1 MLLSRSISA
10 LRMRQCLV
18 HNFPAP
24 YRPLPRI
31 YLPRRHVTTAAA
43 PSASVHIEPT
53 KLLSGVPR
61 TGFMHLEP
69 NEGLLYFDNVYPMVS
84 AYIDAKF
91 ILTRLDQLSVA
102 ERILRYSLPKDFPVQ
117 IKQVIPRIKDGGA
130 FVKFVHPPDMSPR
143 EVERQ
148 MHDITHKSDHPWYN
162 PLGKMN
168 CYLVEGQPWLE
179 DLYRFPAS
187 RLKVEFEGPDVE
199 AEELY
204 STFRRFGRLVD
215 IIPQAK
221 DSKELPRYAYL
232 QFLKIR
238 SAAAAKNCLHDIKV
252 QNSDG
257 KITNL
262 RILYAPVVKG
272 HVIRKWIID
281 HPRIVL
287 PIIAAIL
294 AAIAVSVFDP
304 IRTWFVKAHITRS
317 LDVGSKAWT
326 WFKEKTSSY
335 LVLRQKPKAEAAGD
349 LSVLWE
355 ERKSNVDTMKA
366 WLLESAETVSSLPQ
380 SMSQERMLIQLQ
392 FIVVQGPRGSG
403 KRELVI
409 DNVLKDW
416 KNKIIFDCEPV
427 QERPGDAHIIRATAA
442 QVGYRPVFSW
452 LNSLSSWADIAI
464 QGTIGATAGLSENLE
479 TQFSKI
485 LQNTAT
491 ALKQVAISER
501 TIRDKDA
508 ALNDDEWLEAHPEK
522 RPVVVIDNFLHRS
535 DAVGDVI
542 YQRLSDWAAVLVSA
556 NVAHVIFMTNDVSFS
571 KQLAKSLPDR
581 VFRTVMLGDAS
592 PEAAKKYV
600 LSHIQS
606 GMTAEEKTKEIE
618 ELDSS
623 IDQLGGR
630 LTDLEFLAR
639 RIRSGETPTQAV
651 SEIIKTSANE
661 ILKLHFLGDPSRR
674 NYSPEQ
680 AWALIKM
687 FGDKE
692 QLRYNEV
699 LLHGLFSKGGQEALQ
714 ALEQA
719 ELITIVSA
727 EGRPWAIKP
736 GKPVYR
742 AAFQKLQDDKVLH
755 ATQDINVATELTK
768 LETANVAKYEA
779 ELTTLGQLPS
789 RPSEIAGRVS
799 WLLKKLQASQL
810 KVEQYEKEMAAL
822 KKVLQSEW

>member
-10 LRMRQCLV
+10 LHRRQCLV
-18 HNFPAP
+18 RNFPAP
-24 YRPLPRI
+24 SRRPLGRI
-31 YLPRRHVTTAAA
+31 CRIQPPRRHVTTAV
-43 PSASVHIEPT
+43 PSAGETVHIEPT

-61 TGFMHLEP
+61 TGFMDLGP

-102 ERILRYSLPKDFPVQ
+102 ERILRYSLPKDFPVE

-143 EVERQ
+143 EVEQQ
-148 MHDITHKSDHPWYN
+148 MHDITRKSDHPWYN
-162 PLGKMN
+162 PFGKMN

-187 RLKVEFEGPDVE
+187 RLKVEFNGPDVE

-215 IIPQAK
+215 IIPQPK

-238 SAAAAKNCLHDIKV
+238 SAAAAKNCLHDVKV
-252 QNSDG
+252 RNNEG
-257 KITNL
+257 KLTHL
-262 RILYAPVVKG
+262 RILYAPVIKG
-272 HVIRKWIID
+272 HAIRKWIID

-287 PIIAAIL
+287 PIVAAIL

-317 LDVGSKAWT
+317 FDVGSKAWT

-335 LVLRQKPKAEAAGD
+335 LVLKQKPKDDAAGD

-355 ERKSNVDTMKA
+355 ERKGNVDTMKA
-366 WLLESAETVSSLPQ
+366 WLLESAET
-380 SMSQERMLIQLQ
+380 

-409 DNVLKDW
+409 GNVLKDW
-416 KNKIIFDCEPV
+416 KNKLVFDCEPV
-427 QERPGDAHIIRATAA
+427 QERPGDAHIIRAAAA

-491 ALKQVAISER
+491 ALKRVALSER
-501 TIRDKDA
+501 TNSDKDA

-522 RPVVVIDNFLHRS
+522 RPVIVIDNFLHRS
-535 DAVGDVI
+535 DAVGDMI
-542 YQRLSDWAAVLVSA
+542 YQRLADWAAVLVSA

-600 LSHIQS
+600 LSHIHS
-606 GMTAEEKTKEIE
+606 GMTENEKTKEIE

-687 FGDKE
+687 FGDNE

-699 LLHGLFSKGGQEALQ
+699 LLHGLFSKGGKEALQ

-719 ELITIVSA
+719 ELISIVSA

-742 AAFQKLQDDKVLH
+742 AAFKKLQDDKVLQ
-755 ATQDINVATELTK
+755 ATLDINVATELTK
-768 LETANVAKYEA
+768 IETANVAKYEA

-799 WLLKKLQASQL
+799 WLLKKLQASQA
-810 KVEQYEKEMAAL
+810 KVEQYEKEMGAL